1 MNKGNERKRIE
12 TRMEVQT
19 YIDRLKYAI
28 QSGFV
33 HVAFQ
38 KERGAEF
45 PFR

>member
-19 YIDRLKYAI
+19 YIERLKYAI

-33 HVAFQ
+33 HVAF
-38 KERGAEF
+38 
-45 PFR
+45 